1 MYSHPCYVTQ
11 EAHRRRLGMLS
22 PSERDYV
29 GAAEPLDWRARIEVS
44 DTVHTQSFAT
54 GVQHTHV
61 SVTWYRATM
70 ALVEKTGQHGGATR
84 KVRVRMLALPEHGA
98 RTLPRLPVKTI

>member
-1 MYSHPCYVTQ
+1 
-11 EAHRRRLGMLS
+11 MLS

-44 DTVHTQSFAT
+44 DTVHNQSFAT
-54 GVQHTHV
+54 AKQHTHV

-70 ALVEKTGQHGGATR
+70 ALAAKTGQHGGATR
-84 KVRVRMLALPEHGA
+84 KVPVRMLALLEHGA
-98 RTLPRLPVKTI
+98 RTLRRLLVKTT